1 MTSAP
6 FTFDP
11 QLTTET
17 FGKRCS
23 EALGLWESGWRIWAD
38 YLTDLSSAASPDAVV
53 RANCRLFVNCMAAP
67 GFAVG
72 EMQRDT
78 GLTAPTLNA

>member
-1 MTSAP
+1 MTPVTNP
-6 FTFDP
+6 FMPSMTAGAY
-11 QLTTET
+11 
-17 FGKRCS
+17 GKGWS
-23 EALGLWESGWRIWAD
+23 EALGLWESGWRIWAA
-38 YLTDLSSAASPDAVV
+38 YMSDLSVAVTPEAV
-53 RANCRLFVNCMAAP
+53 LQANCKLFANCMEAP